1 MSVTPLCRKLF
12 ISTMDAQISSSYWL
26 DRPLEVLSRVSSR
39 DRGWA
44 GFQASL
50 IRVAGGSS
58 QPAVLARHNVT
69 MLVGRPLSTVAKCDG
84 VIDARLQSAGV
95 FDFLPANS
103 TVAWVDRGSSLFLAV
118 GLEQELLR
126 RTALEM
132 SIDPDRMGFA
142 PRLTCRD
149 PQIEHLLWALKAE
162 LEADDPHGR
171 LYADSLGVA
180 LASQLLRRW
189 SHLVP
194 ERRSGGLT
202 GAQLKRVLSYIH
214 DRIDDDLTLMKVA
227 GVAGVSPSHFNL
239 LFRQSVGV
247 PVHRFV
253 MRKRIE
259 RAVELL
265 MGTQMPVCDI
275 ALKAGFANQSHLA
288 LRMRCS
294 LGVTPKELRESR

>member
-39 DRGWA
+39 DRGWT

-50 IRVAGGSS
+50 IRVAGGTS
-58 QPAVLARHNVT
+58 QPAVLALHNVT
-69 MLVGRPLSTVAKCDG
+69 MLVGPPLSTVAKCDD

-95 FDFLPANS
+95 FDVLPAS
-103 TVAWVDRGSSLFLAV
+103 SAVAWVDRGSSLFLAV
-118 GLEQELLR
+118 GLEPKLLR

-132 SIDPDRMGFA
+132 SIDPDRVGFA

-162 LEADDPHGR
+162 LETDDPHGR

-180 LASQLLRRW
+180 LAAQLLRRW
-189 SHLVP
+189 SRVLP
-194 ERRSGGLT
+194 ERRSAGLT
-202 GAQLKRVLSYIH
+202 GAQLKRVLSYIR
-214 DRIDDDLTLMKVA
+214 DRVDDDLTLSTVA

-247 PVHRFV
+247 PVHQYV
-253 MRKRIE
+253 MQTRIE

-265 MGTQMPVCDI
+265 TGTQMPVCDV
-275 ALKAGFANQSHLA
+275 ALKTGFANQSHLA
-288 LRMRCS
+288 FRMRRS
-294 LGVTPKELRESR
+294 LGVTPKALREAR